1 MPTLY
6 IKNMVCARCKWV
18 VRKTL
23 QEQGVTPLHVE
34 LGEVETSENLAPEQM
49 SHLARALA
57 EHGFELLEDRQSRL
71 VSQTKS
77 AIVEYVQMSD
87 GERRENLSTYL
98 TERLHQEYSY
108 LSSLFSLVE
117 GTTIEQYYIALRI
130 ERAKELLVY
139 DELTLNEIA
148 FKLGY
153 SNVAHLSSQFKK
165 VTGLTP
171 THFKTVGVS
180 KRKGLEEL

>member
-18 VRKTL
+18 VKKVL
-23 QEQGVTPLHVE
+23 QENGIIPLYVA
-34 LGEVETSENLAPEQM
+34 LGEVETAENIAPEQL

-57 EHGFELLEDRQSRL
+57 EHGFKLLEDRSSRL
-71 VSQTKS
+71 VSQAKS
-77 AIVEYVQMSD
+77 AIVEYVQASD
-87 GERRENLSTYL
+87 GGRRENLSTYL

-108 LSSLFSLVE
+108 LSNLFSMVE
-117 GTTIEQYYIALRI
+117 GTTIEQCYISQRI

-139 DELTLNEIA
+139 DELSLNEIA

-171 THFKTVGVS
+171 THFKAVGVS

>member
-1 MPTLY
+1 
-6 IKNMVCARCKWV
+6 MVCARCKWV
-18 VRKTL
+18 VRKVL
-23 QEQGVTPLHVE
+23 QEQGITPLSVE
-34 LGEVETSENLAPEQM
+34 LGELETAENISTEQ
-49 SHLARALA
+49 LGQLGEALA

-71 VSQTKS
+71 VSQAKS
-77 AIVEYVQMSD
+77 AIVVYVQDSN
-87 GERRENLSTYL
+87 GGRRENLSSYL
-98 TERLHQEYSY
+98 VERLHQEYSY

-117 GTTIEQYYIALRI
+117 GTTIEQYYIAQRI

-153 SNVAHLSSQFKK
+153 SSVAHLSSQFKK

-171 THFKTVGVS
+171 THFKTIGAQ
-180 KRKGLEEL
+180 KRKGLEDL